1 MGKDAESETGTTL
14 RALLRD
20 PTDPQAWQ
28 SFVARYAPRV
38 LAWCRQWE
46 LQPADAQDVTQEV
59 LYRLVGQLR
68 RFPYDPAK
76 GHFRGWLKGVARHA
90 WSDLRHSRRRA
101 GWGSGDPR
109 VQRLL
114 ETQED
119 RDGLLEALE
128 QEFERELYEEAQ
140 ARVRLRVSRP
150 TWQAFQLLVHE
161 RQSGARVAAELHLT
175 VAAVYMAKHRV
186 QKLLAE
192 EVRRLQ
198 GPGPRPKEGKP

>member
-1 MGKDAESETGTTL
+1 MPGASESQTGSTLLVLL
-14 RALLRD
+14 RAPDD
-20 PTDPQAWQ
+20 PEAWKA
-28 SFVARYAPRV
+28 FVARYAPRV

-90 WSDLRHSRRRA
+90 WSDLRDGRRRA
-101 GWGSGDPR
+101 GWGSGDPH
-109 VQRLL
+109 VLRLL
-114 ETQED
+114 EAQED
-119 RDGLLEALE
+119 RDGLLEALD
-128 QEFERELYEEAQ
+128 QEFERELYEEAL
-140 ARVRLRVSRP
+140 ARVQLRVNRA
-150 TWQAFQLLVHE
+150 TWRAFQLLVHE
-161 RQSGARVAAELHLT
+161 RWSAARVAAKLHLT
-175 VAAVYMAKHRV
+175 VASVYMAKHRV

-198 GPGPRPKEGKP
+198 GPGPGPREDEP

>member
-1 MGKDAESETGTTL
+1 MPGASESQTGSTLLVLL
-14 RALLRD
+14 RAPDD
-20 PTDPQAWQ
+20 PEAWKA
-28 SFVARYAPRV
+28 FVARYAPRV

-90 WSDLRHSRRRA
+90 WSDLRAGRRRA
-101 GWGSGDPR
+101 GWGSGDPH
-109 VQRLL
+109 VLRLL
-114 ETQED
+114 EAQED
-119 RDGLLEALE
+119 RDGLLEALD

-140 ARVRLRVSRP
+140 AWVQLRVTPP
-150 TWQAFQLLVHE
+150 TWQAFRLLVQE
-161 RQSGARVAAELHLT
+161 GWSGARVAAELHLT

-192 EVRRLQ
+192 EVGRLQ
-198 GPGPRPKEGKP
+198 GAGPGRWEGEP

>member
-20 PTDPQAWQ
+20 PTDPRAWQ

-76 GHFRGWLKGVARHA
+76 GHFRGWLKGMARHA
-90 WSDLRHSRRRA
+90 WSDLRENRRRA
-101 GWGSGDPR
+101 GWGSGDSHI
-109 VQRLL
+109 QRLL
-114 ETQED
+114 EEQPD

-128 QEFERELYEEAQ
+128 QEFEREQYEEAQ
-140 ARVRLRVSRP
+140 ARVQLRVSRS

-161 RQSGARVAAELHLT
+161 NWSGAEVAAELHLT
-175 VAAVYMAKHRV
+175 VAAVYMAKYRI

-192 EVRRLQ
+192 EIRRLQ
-198 GPGPRPKEGKP
+198 GSSSAQREDEP